1 MTSRMSEIENKS
13 LTTNTLT
20 IVGNVRSEQA
30 KNHQTKKKTYGR
42 SDFCVVAS
50 HVNLC
55 SFRVVTGGKFSVFF
69 VMNE

>member
-1 MTSRMSEIENKS
+1 MSEIENKS

-20 IVGNVRSEQA
+20 IIGDVRSEQA
-30 KNHQTKKKTYGR
+30 RNHQTQTKTYGR
-42 SDFCVVAS
+42 SDFCVVVS
-50 HVNLC
+50 HVSLC